1 MKYWYHQG
9 KLWRKGTTADYLS
22 ELSCSIRCIQI
33 KELRLLSHK
42 HVLDARVLAT
52 IQWLVPGNV
61 ITHMKNVA

>member
-1 MKYWYHQG
+1 M
-9 KLWRKGTTADYLS
+9 ADYLS
-22 ELSCSIRCIQI
+22 ELSRSIRCIQI